1 MEKRHKVTMLDVYV
15 KEKKHCNVM
24 KYLDVAAL
32 SIEITII
39 SLLSSV
45 PNKNVM
51 EIMFII
57 LSSLG
62 ASLNLTNLM
71 ELIVEKNKWQQKI
84 DELKDQEENQSRSR

>member
-15 KEKKHCNVM
+15 KEKKRCNVM

-71 ELIVEKNKWQQKI
+71 ELKINGNKKLMNLNIQKKINLEVDNIV
-84 DELKDQEENQSRSR
+84 

>member
-15 KEKKHCNVM
+15 KEKKRCNVM

-57 LSSLG
+57 LNSLG

-71 ELIVEKNKWQQKI
+71 ELIVDKNK
-84 DELKDQEENQSRSR
+84 